1 MLPSEYFR
9 RNVYCTFITDPVGLN
24 NIRFTGADHFMWSSD
39 YPHGAASWP
48 RSKETIAS
56 EAADAGLDQKT
67 IEKLTCTNAAELY
80 GIDLKAVAS
89 PSPVLGDTVSAR

>member
-9 RNVYCTFITDPVGLN
+9 RNVYCTFITDEVGLN

-48 RSKETIAS
+48 RSQEVIDAES
-56 EAADAGLDQKT
+56 SAAGLDAET
-67 IEKLTCTNAAELY
+67 VRKLTCTNAAELY
-80 GIDLKAVAS
+80 GVDLDAVAS
-89 PSPVLGDTVSAR
+89 PSPLLGDAVSTT